1 MTFALKQQNVNT
13 LTETLLKVS
22 DPKHTDYGKHLT
34 KGEVDSLIAPLDKT
48 VRHAV
53 PSFTRSSPRQCSHSL
68 ARSPLRTR
76 RAMCPHCLHLGPLGT
91 IRWVH
96 DVVDSVA

>member
-34 KGEVDSLIAPLDKT
+34 KGEVDSLVAPSDKT

-53 PSFTRSSPRQCSHSL
+53 PSFTRSSRRVSALIHSL
-68 ARSPLRTR
+68 AAHFGQDGQCALIASILAPS
-76 RAMCPHCLHLGPLGT
+76 GQ
-91 IRWVH
+91 
-96 DVVDSVA
+96 